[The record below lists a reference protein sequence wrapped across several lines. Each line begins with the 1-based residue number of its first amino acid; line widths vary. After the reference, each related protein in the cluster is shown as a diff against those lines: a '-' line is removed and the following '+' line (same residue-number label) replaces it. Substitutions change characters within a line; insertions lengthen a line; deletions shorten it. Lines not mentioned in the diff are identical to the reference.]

1 MAPQE
6 LPPVVLAFLAEHIGN
21 LEQFQLL
28 LRLTQFPDRW
38 WDASTVVRE
47 VGLGPHEAQ
56 QALDHFAR
64 HNLLDIRITGDVR
77 YQFRPG
83 TEALHAAALAAAD
96 AFRQHP
102 LAVVDAISGG
112 SRRSIRDFA
121 DAFRIRR
128 DDHR

>member
-1 MAPQE
+1 MEPLSPEIVRFAARYLLSRE
-6 LPPVVLAFLAEHIGN
+6 DLRALVLLVEEA
-21 LEQFQLL
+21 
-28 LRLTQFPDRW
+28 DRW
-38 WDASTVVRE
+38 HDADAIAGKLEITR
-47 VGLGPHEAQ
+47 GA
-56 QALDHFAR
+56 ARTTLDHLAR
-64 HNLLDIRITGDVR
+64 NNLLDIRITGDVR